1 MRSSRKSIHDSYR
14 SHDESSDGNST
25 PLFPFELFL
34 PENNFFSFSFF
45 PHLSAPIYRHLSRRI
60 DYAKI
65 IFFNNQRIGSG
76 AHPVPTTPSSEKRV
90 VGSVA
95 TSEWI
100 ARRQSSPTRKSH
112 FSYGREKRFL
122 LLVDST
128 DSREG
133 SSRKTRGR
141 GRRGI
146 EYPRLDIVPP

>member
-14 SHDESSDGNST
+14 SHDEVTSDGNST

-45 PHLSAPIYRHLSRRI
+45 PHPSAPIYRHLSRRI

-112 FSYGREKRFL
+112 FS
-122 LLVDST
+122 
-128 DSREG
+128 SRE
-133 SSRKTRGR
+133 RETFPRARGLDGFE
-141 GRRGI
+141 GR
-146 EYPRLDIVPP
+146 

>member
-45 PHLSAPIYRHLSRRI
+45 PHPSAPIYRHLSRRI

-76 AHPVPTTPSSEKRV
+76 AYYPILRKEGSRIRCDFGVDRSTTIEPNE
-90 VGSVA
+90 
-95 TSEWI
+95 EI
-100 ARRQSSPTRKSH
+100 
-112 FSYGREKRFL
+112 SYGREKRFL